1 MEDWKVRLKEE
12 TLVLA
17 AKLNRLGDYMRTEKF
32 PTLNRVDKDLLYDQY
47 HAMLTYLQILG
58 KRCELHKIALNDSY
72 SFSEETEK

>member
-1 MEDWKVRLKEE
+1 
-12 TLVLA
+12 
-17 AKLNRLGDYMRTEKF
+17 MRTEKF